1 MLLRNF
7 DIIKVSYKFKLM
19 KTLNYTKKLCPT
31 GVRLWVFVLEKEP
44 FRKMYKSGLKN
55 EYLQHLWVYDL
66 VIIN

>member
-1 MLLRNF
+1 M
-7 DIIKVSYKFKLM
+7 LM
-19 KTLNYTKKLCPT
+19 KTLNYIKKLCPA
-31 GVRLWVFVLEKEP
+31 GLRLWVFVLEKEP